1 MGNSLYK
8 QVKRVSMGFYF
19 SKEISDLVLTYSD
32 KKFSLVRVGS
42 KIGFKEIY

>member
-19 SKEISDLVLTYSD
+19 SEETSDLVLTYLE

-42 KIGFKEIY
+42 RIGFKEIY